1 MYRILGIQ
9 IAVVLI
15 ASGAGFL
22 YGEGPAALAILYGG
36 AIAWTNTLLLAWRL
50 QRCKRHPQADASRD
64 LRAAYASTIERFVM
78 VAGLFT
84 AGVYSMQLMALPL
97 LIGFIL
103 GQLAYQISGILTE
116 ID

>member
-1 MYRILGIQ
+1 MYKILSIQ
-9 IAVVLI
+9 IAVVFI
-15 ASGAGFL
+15 ATGIGFL
-22 YGEGPAALAILYGG
+22 YGEKPMAQAILFGG
-36 AIAWTNTLLLAWRL
+36 AIAWLNTLLLAWRL
-50 QRCKRHPQADASRD
+50 HRCKRHPQADANRD
-64 LRAAYASTIERFVM
+64 LRAGYASTIERFVM

-103 GQLAYQISGILTE
+103 GQLAYQISGILIE